1 MFVVGNKVE
10 DTATPSF
17 KPTKK
22 PHDDELAH
30 SYHEDNRRTHLAKE
44 EKLSRRKVLQAYIG
58 GGSGKVNVQVTYLVA
73 YILQNTPYT
82 SVASLE
88 SALES
93 TLHNAVDLTTDLL
106 DAIKAS
112 NVQDLQSL
120 SASSLSSITSTTPIT
135 DTNESNDDAYNGSE
149 QKKLIIGITVGGGT
163 VLLIAF
169 GMYLFYTSSDDS
181 VAYVL
186 LGMSKSPIWIASA
199 TAAAAVGLV
208 AAWARN
214 NYGDQKGILVLEKMT
229 FT

>member
-1 MFVVGNKVE
+1 MIVCLLVVGNKVE

-22 PHDDELAH
+22 PHDDKLVRSNEGNH
-30 SYHEDNRRTHLAKE
+30 RTHLAKE
-44 EKLSRRKVLQAYIG
+44 EKLSRRKVLQAYAG

-73 YILQNTPYT
+73 YVLQNTPYT
-82 SVASLE
+82 SVSSLE

-112 NVQDLQSL
+112 NVLDLQSL
-120 SASSLSSITSTTPIT
+120 STSSLSSITSTTPIS
-135 DTNESNDDAYNGSE
+135 DTYGSNDDAYNGSE
-149 QKKLIIGITVGGGT
+149 RKKLIIGVAVGGGT

-186 LGMSKSPIWIASA
+186 LGMSKLPIWIATA
-199 TAAAAVGLV
+199 TAAAAIGLV

-214 NYGDQKGILVLEKMT
+214 NHGDQTGILVLER
-229 FT
+229 